1 MTNDD
6 KAKVILVILTL
17 LSLIFFICKVLYL

>member
-6 KAKVILVILTL
+6 KAKVILAILTL
-17 LSLIFFICKVLYL
+17 LLLIFFICRVLYL